1 MVTMRRFENNA
12 AQIAS
17 EFAAYAGL
25 LMREGV
31 KSYLEIGSQYGAS
44 LWSAAKVLP
53 KGSRIVSVDM
63 PQKQETEDSLKDCV
77 RELQTLGFDA
87 KLFVGDSARWHTE
100 VSQFGPF
107 DCVFI
112 DGNHTLPG
120 VTADW
125 QNYGPMGK
133 MVAFHDIVWDRP
145 VRPGRLPIEVSHLWR
160 NLKKEHRHVEF
171 IAPGSEKGIGVLWR

>member
-1 MVTMRRFENNA
+1 MRRFENNA

-53 KGSRIVSVDM
+53 KGSLLFSVDM
-63 PQKQETEDSLKDCV
+63 PQKQETADSLMDCMDALRV
-77 RELQTLGFDA
+77 AGYDA
-87 KLFVGDSARWHTE
+87 KVMLCDSTDRAAINQ
-100 VSQFGPF
+100 VSDFGPF

-160 NLKKEHRHVEF
+160 GLKKEHRHVEF

>member
-1 MVTMRRFENNA
+1 MRRFENNA
-12 AQIAS
+12 AQVAS

-25 LMREGV
+25 LMRENV
-31 KSYLEIGSQYGAS
+31 RSYLEIGSQYGAS

-53 KGSRIVSVDM
+53 KGSRLVSVDM
-63 PQKQETEDSLKDCV
+63 PQNPQTSGSLGECVTELNK
-77 RELQTLGFDA
+77 LGFDA
-87 KLFVGDSARWHTE
+87 HLYLADSTIGHIIDQ
-100 VSQFGPF
+100 VSDWGPF

-120 VTADW
+120 VTKDW
-125 QNYGPMGK
+125 QNYGPMAR

-160 NLKKEHRHVEF
+160 ELKKKYRHEEF
-171 IAPGSEKGIGVLWR
+171 IAPGSEKGIGVLWRE

>member
-1 MVTMRRFENNA
+1 MRRFENNA

-63 PQKQETEDSLKDCV
+63 PHGDGKTAESLKECV
-77 RELQTLGFDA
+77 RELDKLGYEAHLFLDDST
-87 KLFVGDSARWHTE
+87 KQDVIEFVGNHGW
-100 VSQFGPF
+100 
-107 DCVFI
+107 VFSYKI
-112 DGNHTLPG
+112 S
-120 VTADW
+120 
-125 QNYGPMGK
+125 
-133 MVAFHDIVWDRP
+133 
-145 VRPGRLPIEVSHLWR
+145 PISSPPSP
-160 NLKKEHRHVEF
+160 
-171 IAPGSEKGIGVLWR
+171 I

>member
-1 MVTMRRFENNA
+1 MRRFENNA

-53 KGSRIVSVDM
+53 KGSRIVSVEM
-63 PQKQETEDSLKDCV
+63 PQKQETADSLTDCI
-77 RELQTLGFDA
+77 EALNDMGYDA
-87 KLFVGDSARWHTE
+87 KLSLCNSTDAGVVNHIRAFA
-100 VSQFGPF
+100 PF

-120 VTADW
+120 VTQDW
-125 QNYGPMGK
+125 QNYGPMAR
-133 MVAFHDIVWDRP
+133 MVAFHDILWDRP
-145 VRPGRLPIEVSHLWR
+145 VKPGRSPIEVSHLWR
-160 NLKKEHRHVEF
+160 EIKKQYRHEEF
-171 IAPGSEKGIGVLWR
+171 IAPGSEKGIGVLWRS